1 MIFTELTDLLKNEF
15 PNLIVLDDNVLEI
28 PRDELFQ
35 FCVFLHHNEAL
46 YFDQLACIT
55 GFDNH
60 PKETT
65 LEVIYNFYSIPF
77 EHSLALKVKI
87 ESDEQKIPS
96 LCEIWKGANWL
107 EREVYDLFGIVFDNH
122 PDLRRILLPANWEGY
137 PLRKDYKVQE
147 YFHGIKVEY

>member
-1 MIFTELTDLLKNEF
+1 MNISLVDF
-15 PNLIVLDDNVLEI
+15 
-28 PRDELFQ
+28 
-35 FCVFLHHNEAL
+35 
-46 YFDQLACIT
+46 Y
-55 GFDNH
+55 
-60 PKETT
+60 
-65 LEVIYNFYSIPF
+65 FYSIPF